1 MPFELLP
8 HPSDMGV
15 RGIGETLEEAFAEAA
30 RAMFSLMADLERV
43 EPKDAIPFKVEADS
57 LENLFV
63 SFLGELL
70 FLRDVHGMLFSRFEL
85 RIKEEGQRVCLEGVA
100 YGEKFDPQ
108 KHRPGIDV
116 KAATYAWV
124 KVEKTDG
131 TWIAQGVVDV

>member
-1 MPFELLP
+1 MPFELIP
-8 HPSDMGV
+8 HSSDMGV
-15 RGIGETLEEAFAEAA
+15 RGIGKTVEEAFAEAA
-30 RAMFSLMADLERV
+30 RAMFSLMANLERV
-43 EPKDAIPFKVEADS
+43 EPKEAIPFKVEADS

-70 FLRDVHGMLFSRFEL
+70 FLRDVHGMLFRHFEL
-85 RIKEEGQRVCLEGVA
+85 RLKEEGPRFLLEGVA
-100 YGEKFDPQ
+100 YGEKFDPR
-108 KHRPGIDV
+108 KHEPGIDV